1 MKNRTL
7 TACCFVLTS
16 LACGRNALAE
26 DVIWKLALGETW
38 GTSYLHGQASAMA
51 PTTNIGLAAILPVGL
66 GWGWYN
72 EVGMATPNTISH
84 PMPRILS
91 GPGFKLGN
99 RTTFAVAGSYQV
111 DPGYGK
117 NATHLVGLAGAL
129 QFAILK
135 EMSAGISVGGAKVL
149 AQDGAWC
156 VAYQPRIF
164 FVLPW

>member
-1 MKNRTL
+1 ML
-7 TACCFVLTS
+7 TTCCFVLAS
-16 LACGRNALAE
+16 LACGRIAQAE
-26 DVIWKLALGETW
+26 DVTWKFALGETW
-38 GTSYLHGQASAMA
+38 GTGYAHGRATALA
-51 PTTNIGLAAILPVGL
+51 PTTNIGLAAIIPVGL

-99 RTTFAVAGSYQV
+99 RTMFAIAGSFQV
-111 DPGYGK
+111 DPGYWK
-117 NATHLVGLAGAL
+117 NATYLVGLAGAL

-135 EMSAGISVGGAKVL
+135 EISVGISVGAAKVL

-156 VAYQPRIF
+156 VTYQPRIF